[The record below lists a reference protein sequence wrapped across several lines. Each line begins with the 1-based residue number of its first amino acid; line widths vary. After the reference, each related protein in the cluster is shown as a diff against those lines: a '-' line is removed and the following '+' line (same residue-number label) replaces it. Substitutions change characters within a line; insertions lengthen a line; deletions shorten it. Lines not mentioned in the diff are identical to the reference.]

1 MLMPL
6 LSAKDPAVSAEGT
19 LDPLGLYQIADALGV
34 KLIPG
39 VRERMSHPRFLTLTA
54 VSAAICNDYDD
65 EVLASDG
72 ISPPW
77 QVFEW
82 HVVEGLVRC
91 IKDGNRLS
99 GLPGRDKAGRAI
111 AEGVPLSARRYLKTP
126 NVFGF
131 HGVYRLL
138 ARELDVEDDGRLSEM
153 GYRLLGIWRDEQDL
167 PGFYESTTG
176 RGADLFRFWRGAVD
190 DGLKQGAVDRSP
202 SWQGWQRIADYLGP
216 YGAGPK
222 ERRMLATMLV
232 GGEHGFTREVMDF
245 LRSSEGMNAYR
256 KVRDSND
263 NDRIWS
269 ERPFHQALRGGS
281 SPSLKELLLAIDAYE
296 VFARLLQDAFDDCLF
311 MLSKTKFRVSVT
323 KLAESKLVRKAA
335 EQVPEQFAVATD
347 ILAPVGES
355 PRFIQS
361 FHSVADKASPKD
373 WVQRLLEH
381 HRKVQSAKPPN
392 GKLPWVERFDD
403 GSYMVRPGY
412 LREEGGIGDHSYVH
426 AYRLSSLWSFAEDL
440 GLVW

>member
-6 LSAKDPAVSAEGT
+6 LSAKDPAVTAEGT

-91 IKDGNRLS
+91 IKDGKLLS

-111 AEGVPLSARRYLKTP
+111 SEGVPLSARRYLKTP

-138 ARELDVEDDGRLSEM
+138 ARELDVQDDGRLSEM
-153 GYRLLGIWRDEQDL
+153 GYRLLGIWRDEQEL
-167 PGFYESTTG
+167 SGFYESSSG
-176 RGADLFRFWRGAVD
+176 RGADLFRSWRGAVD
-190 DGLKQGAVDRSP
+190 EGLKQGAVDRSA

-222 ERRMLATMLV
+222 ERRMLASMLV
-232 GGEHGFTREVMDF
+232 GGERGFTREVMDF
-245 LRSSEGMNAYR
+245 LRSTEGTTAYR
-256 KVRDSND
+256 KVKECKEND
-263 NDRIWS
+263 GVWS
-269 ERPFHQALRGGS
+269 ERPFHHALRSAS
-281 SPSLKELLLAIDAYE
+281 SPSLKELLRAIDAYE
-296 VFARLLQDAFDDCLF
+296 VFARLLQDVFDECLYV
-311 MLSKTKFRVSVT
+311 LSKSKSRTSVGE
-323 KLAESKLVRKAA
+323 LAEGKLVRKASDR
-335 EQVPEQFAVATD
+335 VPEQFGVVTD
-347 ILAPVGES
+347 VLAPIGES
-355 PRFIQS
+355 PRFIQAFQFVS
-361 FHSVADKASPKD
+361 EKGSPKD
-373 WVQRLLEH
+373 WVERLLEH
-381 HRKVQSAKPPN
+381 HKKVQSAKPPN

-412 LREEGGIGDHSYVH
+412 RRDEGGIRDQSYVH
-426 AYRLSSLWSFAEDL
+426 AYRLSSLWSFAQDL
-440 GLVW
+440 RLV